1 MKIAVEA
8 YQITDVPPSL
18 DGITVFWQ
26 DLGPSRGCVTI
37 CHARNCYRSQWTRK
51 ETNGRSTTIRSGCIV
66 CYGAAWAGYFGGMGN
81 RTIRE
86 FFKEADT
93 SYLISLLALQRLASS
108 VSKLGITPQL
118 KARKTDHAYLGR
130 IIDAIKASAEAGL

>member
-37 CHARNCYRSQWTRK
+37 
-51 ETNGRSTTIRSGCIV
+51 V

-93 SYLISLLALQRLASS
+93 SYL

>member
-93 SYLISLLALQRLASS
+93 SYL

>member
-8 YQITDVPPSL
+8 YQITDVTPSL

-26 DLGPSRGCVTI
+26 DLGPSRGCVT
-37 CHARNCYRSQWTRK
+37 
-51 ETNGRSTTIRSGCIV
+51 IV

-93 SYLISLLALQRLASS
+93 SYL
-108 VSKLGITPQL
+108 VSKLGITPSSP
-118 KARKTDHAYLGR
+118 AWWRATDHAYLGR

>member
-18 DGITVFWQ
+18 DDISVFWQ
-26 DLGPSRGCVTI
+26 DIGPSRGSVTI
-37 CHARNCYRSQWTRK
+37 
-51 ETNGRSTTIRSGCIV
+51 I
-66 CYGAAWAGYFGGMGN
+66 CYGAAWTCYFGGMGN

-93 SYLISLLALQRLASS
+93 SYL
-108 VSKLGITPQL
+108 VSKLGIIAPGG
-118 KARKTDHAYLGR
+118 AERDGNYIHDYL
-130 IIDAIKASAEAGL
+130 

>member
-18 DGITVFWQ
+18 DDISVFWQ
-26 DLGPSRGCVTI
+26 DIGPSRGSVTI
-37 CHARNCYRSQWTRK
+37 
-51 ETNGRSTTIRSGCIV
+51 I
-66 CYGAAWAGYFGGMGN
+66 CYGAAWTCYFGGMGN

>member
-26 DLGPSRGCVTI
+26 DLG
-37 CHARNCYRSQWTRK
+37 
-51 ETNGRSTTIRSGCIV
+51 
-66 CYGAAWAGYFGGMGN
+66 
-81 RTIRE
+81 
-86 FFKEADT
+86 
-93 SYLISLLALQRLASS
+93 
-108 VSKLGITPQL
+108 ITPQL
-118 KARKTDHAYLGR
+118 KARKTDHEYLGR

>member
-1 MKIAVEA
+1 MNPEKPKKGV
-8 YQITDVPPSL
+8 YVD
-18 DGITVFWQ
+18 
-26 DLGPSRGCVTI
+26 
-37 CHARNCYRSQWTRK
+37 Y
-51 ETNGRSTTIRSGCIV
+51 ETGLT
-66 CYGAAWAGYFGGMGN
+66 GYFGGMGN

-93 SYLISLLALQRLASS
+93 SYL